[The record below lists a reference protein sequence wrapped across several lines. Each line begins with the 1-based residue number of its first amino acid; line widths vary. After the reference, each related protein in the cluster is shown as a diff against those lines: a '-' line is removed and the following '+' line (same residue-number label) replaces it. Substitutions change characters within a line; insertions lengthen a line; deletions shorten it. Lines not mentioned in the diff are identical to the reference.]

1 MCTHALAPSP
11 RPSTSFGLAGT
22 ANPRLEKELRL
33 PLPEMTFGHNSLVI
47 QHPLVTL
54 SFDTLG
60 ALRAVPVGEGW
71 EERCGGGVLVSM
83 ADAWKNRK
91 VEDVAAKPVR
101 PHDWTFS
108 TCFNGATSAS
118 AEGAGPSS
126 PVSSSCPLTHPSQHL
141 LVVIWGQRAGVGRRK
156 ARLAVS

>member
-1 MCTHALAPSP
+1 MRESNSAATDFVSELI
-11 RPSTSFGLAGT
+11 
-22 ANPRLEKELRL
+22 ANPSLEKELRL

-108 TCFNGATSAS
+108 TCFNGATTAGFEGGRDASMGDDAGDSAS
-118 AEGAGPSS
+118 
-126 PVSSSCPLTHPSQHL
+126 SCKVGVRLSQL
-141 LVVIWGQRAGVGRRK
+141 CRTR
-156 ARLAVS
+156 

>member
-1 MCTHALAPSP
+1 MREP
-11 RPSTSFGLAGT
+11 TSSA
-22 ANPRLEKELRL
+22 AIRRQADARLEKELRL
-33 PLPEMTFGHNSLVI
+33 PLPEMTFGHNSLVL

-108 TCFNGATSAS
+108 TCFNGST
-118 AEGAGPSS
+118 
-126 PVSSSCPLTHPSQHL
+126 SSSSDPSTNTSKVSRSHILTQL
-141 LVVIWGQRAGVGRRK
+141 RRLY
-156 ARLAVS
+156 RHS

>member
-1 MCTHALAPSP
+1 MSP
-11 RPSTSFGLAGT
+11 PLQLQIRRQVDA
-22 ANPRLEKELRL
+22 RLEKELRL
-33 PLPEMTFGHNSLVI
+33 PLPEMTFGHNSLVL

-108 TCFNGATSAS
+108 TCFNGSTSSSSEPTADAS
-118 AEGAGPSS
+118 R
-126 PVSSSCPLTHPSQHL
+126 VSSSHTPSSTPL
-141 LVVIWGQRAGVGRRK
+141 
-156 ARLAVS
+156 RL

>member
-1 MCTHALAPSP
+1 
-11 RPSTSFGLAGT
+11 
-22 ANPRLEKELRL
+22 
-33 PLPEMTFGHNSLVI
+33 MTFGHNSLVLV
-47 QHPLVTL
+47 HPRATL

-108 TCFNGATSAS
+108 TCFNGA
-118 AEGAGPSS
+118 AEGGGSSGRVSLCSRWDVGCTRALRAPS
-126 PVSSSCPLTHPSQHL
+126 
-141 LVVIWGQRAGVGRRK
+141 
-156 ARLAVS
+156 